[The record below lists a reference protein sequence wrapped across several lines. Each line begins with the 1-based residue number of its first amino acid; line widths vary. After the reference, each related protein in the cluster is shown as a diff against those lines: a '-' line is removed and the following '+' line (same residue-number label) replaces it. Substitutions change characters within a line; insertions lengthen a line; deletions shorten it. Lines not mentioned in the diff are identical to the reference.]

1 MFQRKIS
8 QELMVWKNSSNRKP
22 LILRGAR
29 QVGKTTVINHF
40 SESFQQYIYLNLER
54 NEDKAAFTN
63 KHSINEMVDAI
74 FFLKNKSRQIQDTL
88 IFIDEIQEVP
98 EALAALRYF
107 YEDFPQL
114 YIVAAGS
121 LLELVFDNHI
131 SYPVGRL
138 EYKLLRPFSFEEFLL
153 AAGETQGLEQY
164 NSVPIASFAHEKM
177 LQLFHTYTLIGGMPE
192 VVKQYVEHRDLT
204 SLKSVYESLL
214 LSYIDDVEKYAR
226 NATQTQIMR
235 HAIRSCFSEAG
246 SRIKFHGFGAS
257 SYASREMGESLR
269 TLEKARLIYLI
280 YPTTQTAL
288 PYLPDV
294 KKSPRLQLLDTGL
307 VNYFAGVQKEVFS
320 SKDLT
325 DVYQGK
331 IVEHI
336 VGQEIL
342 ANNTNLLSTLLFW
355 VREKIDSSA
364 ELDFL
369 FVKDGIAIP
378 VEVKS
383 GKVGKLKSLH
393 QYLEI
398 SDVKL
403 AIRLY
408 AGQFQIDKLKTPN
421 GKSFTL
427 LNLPYYLAGNLEK
440 YIEQYK

>member
-192 VVKQYVEHRDLT
+192 VVKQYVEYRDLT

>member
-8 QELMVWKNSSNRKP
+8 QELLVWKNSSTRKP
-22 LILRGAR
+22 LVLRGAR

-40 SESFQQYIYLNLER
+40 AESFQQYIYLNLER
-54 NEDKAAFTN
+54 KEDKAIFTN
-63 KHSINEMVDAI
+63 RESINEMVDAI

-121 LLELVFDNHI
+121 LLEMVFDNHI

-138 EYKLLRPFSFEEFLL
+138 EYKVLRPFSFEEFLL
-153 AAGETQGLEQY
+153 AIGETQALEQF
-164 NSVPIASFAHEKM
+164 NTVPIASFAHEKM

-192 VVKQYVEHRDLT
+192 VVKKYVEHRDLT
-204 SLKSVYESLL
+204 SLKSIYESLL

-226 NATQTQIMR
+226 NATQIQIMR

-288 PYLPDV
+288 PYLPDI

-320 SKDLT
+320 SNDLT
-325 DVYQGK
+325 DVYHGK

-342 ANNTNLLSTLLFW
+342 ANNANLLSSLLFW
-355 VREKIDSSA
+355 VREKTNTSA
-364 ELDFL
+364 EVDFL
-369 FVKDGIAIP
+369 FVKDGVAIP

-408 AGQFQIDKLKTPN
+408 SGQFQIDLLKTPS
-421 GKSFTL
+421 GKTFTL

-440 YIEQYK
+440 YIEHYK